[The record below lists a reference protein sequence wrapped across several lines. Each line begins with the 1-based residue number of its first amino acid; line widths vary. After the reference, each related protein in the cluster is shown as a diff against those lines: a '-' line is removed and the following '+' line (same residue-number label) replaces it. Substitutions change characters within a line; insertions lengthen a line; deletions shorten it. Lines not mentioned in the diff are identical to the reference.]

1 MKTSLK
7 KLFATFIIGAFCVC
21 GQAATPTTFNVVNI
35 NRVDGETERLLID
48 AKLDI
53 SLSDEVTLLL
63 VHPEITVEYQLSE
76 VETITFDRD
85 DTFTGLY
92 EGDHQS
98 GINDPEIAE
107 GETVISVNTEEIRVS
122 GGKDIVLYDLKGVIV
137 ATSKAEGGVA
147 VLSTA
152 SLPEGIYIVKA
163 GNSTLKIKL

>member
-1 MKTSLK
+1 MKTSLT
-7 KLFATFIIGAFCVC
+7 KLFAALIIGATCVC

-53 SLSDEVTLLL
+53 SLSDEGTLLL
-63 VHPEITVEYQLSE
+63 VHPEITVEYQIEE

-85 DTFTGLY
+85 DSFSGLY

-98 GINDPEIAE
+98 GINAPEIAE
-107 GETVISVNTEEIRVS
+107 GETIISVSHEEIRVS
-122 GGKDIVLYDLKGVIV
+122 GGKDIELYDLKGVKV
-137 ATSKAEGGVA
+137 ATRKAEGGIT
-147 VLSTA
+147 VLPTTT
-152 SLPEGIYIVKA
+152 LPEGIYIVKA